1 MNCKKCN
8 AELEE
13 GTRICPECGMNQAE
27 AEATENATPAENA
40 VPAEVKAEKKEP
52 KMVPLRMVLAIA
64 AIAVLAAVF
73 FVVIFTGLPGKEN
86 GDPTDGSV
94 ESQETVP
101 VTVPLGTGLNDVS
114 CKGSYTVTDE
124 EAMAAKDI
132 VIATVGNQTLTNGQ
146 LQAYYWL
153 QTRSFLYSNSYYLS
167 MLGLDYTIGLD
178 SQMISAEVMA
188 SLGAEAENMTWQ
200 QFFLEQALSAWHT
213 YASLL
218 ATADAESYVMTEEE
232 QAYLDGLSATLQ
244 SDAETNGF
252 ETVEEMVAYLM
263 GSGAKAEDYE
273 AYERTYYSAY
283 AYYMAYVNNKTFTHE
298 ELEAFFDAHAA
309 EYEANGL
316 TKDMYT
322 VDVRHVLVFPEG
334 ATSETIRT
342 ETFPQEAWDAS
353 KAEAEALLQQWL
365 DGEATEESFGLLA
378 NEHSDDQNGQVTNGG
393 LYEEI
398 AKGQMVE
405 NFENWCFDAARE
417 PGDYGIVETEFGYH
431 IMYFVSKS
439 EPMWP
444 AYAENDMRTEIANTL
459 LDDAMSNYPMEVDFK
474 AIVLGLVNLAE

>member
-8 AELEE
+8 AELEA
-13 GTRICPECGMNQAE
+13 GVQVCPECGTNQAE
-27 AEATENATPAENA
+27 AAENA
-40 VPAEVKAEKKEP
+40 APAEVKVDKKEP
-52 KMVPLRMVLAIA
+52 KMVPLRMV
-64 AIAVLAAVF
+64 IAVAVVVALIAVF
-73 FVVIFTGLPGKEN
+73 AVVIFGGQIGKQN
-86 GDPTDGSV
+86 VDPTEGSV

-101 VTVPLGTGLNDVS
+101 VTAPVGTGLNDVS
-114 CKGSYTVTDE
+114 CKGSYTVSDE
-124 EAMAAKDI
+124 DAAAAKDT

-167 MLGLDYTIGLD
+167 MLGLDYTQGLD
-178 SQMISAEVMA
+178 NQMIAAEVMA

-200 QFFLEQALSAWHT
+200 QFFLDQALNAWHT
-213 YASLL
+213 YAALL
-218 ATADAESYVMTEEE
+218 AAAEEEGYVMSEEE
-232 QAYLDGLSATLQ
+232 QAYLDGLDATLQ

-252 ETVEEMVAYLM
+252 ATVDEMVAYLM
-263 GSGAKAEDYE
+263 GGGAAAADYK
-273 AYERTYYSAY
+273 AYESTYYSAY
-283 AYYMAYVNNKTFTHE
+283 TYYMACVNSKTYTSE
-298 ELEAFFDAHAA
+298 ELEAYFDAHAA

-322 VDVRHVLVFPEG
+322 VDVRHILVFPEG
-334 ATSETIRT
+334 ATSENIRT

-378 NEHSDDQNGQVTNGG
+378 NEHSDDANGQVTNGG
-393 LYEEI
+393 LYEGV

-405 NFENWCFDAARE
+405 NFENWCFDPARE
-417 PGDYGIVETEFGYH
+417 PGHYGIVETEFGYH

-444 AYAENDMRTEIANTL
+444 EYAESDLRTEAANTL
-459 LDDAMSNYPMEVDFK
+459 LDDAMSKYPLEVDFK
-474 AIVLGLVNLAE
+474 SIVLGYVDLSK